1 MKPDTKAQRAATA
14 FTDAPPS
21 LPTPDGRAVLMA
33 ANTQPPER
41 LLTRDEAA
49 EVLRATPRFIRR
61 LIAERR
67 IRFVYVG
74 RTPHIPESAIAD
86 YIDRAHR
93 SPGHRPLAWR
103 KGG

>member
-1 MKPDTKAQRAATA
+1 MAGDTQ
-14 FTDAPPS
+14 
-21 LPTPDGRAVLMA
+21 LL
-33 ANTQPPER
+33 ER

-86 YIDRAHR
+86 YIVEHTVHPVTVRWRA
-93 SPGHRPLAWR
+93 GKAA
-103 KGG
+103 

>member
-1 MKPDTKAQRAATA
+1 MTGK
-14 FTDAPPS
+14 
-21 LPTPDGRAVLMA
+21 
-33 ANTQPPER
+33 QPLER

-86 YIDRAHR
+86 YIEEHTIYPVTVRWRA
-93 SPGHRPLAWR
+93 GKAA
-103 KGG
+103 